1 MAGLVFDASALIAL
15 VDSQDAHFE
24 WAFGIMTIATGEP
37 FYISAITY
45 AEVLVHPARG
55 RKLDIFIRDLA
66 DSGFEIVDVTEAD
79 SISIAA
85 IRARTNLKTPD
96 ATVIALAKSL
106 DLPIATAD
114 LDLAAAARQLG
125 LGVSQP
131 KRLS

>member
-15 VDSQDAHFE
+15 VDSQDEHFK

-55 RKLDIFIRDLA
+55 QKLDIFIRDLA
-66 DSGFEIVDVTEAD
+66 DSGFEIVDVTEED
-79 SISIAA
+79 SFSIATV
-85 IRARTNLKTPD
+85 RAETNLKTPD

-114 LDLAAAARQLG
+114 LDLAAAARKLG
-125 LGVSQP
+125 IGVFQP
-131 KRLS
+131 NQ